1 MYWIFIS
8 FDPSQSQRSENV
20 ISALI
25 TNQNCSLMVAWKDQ
39 TEEYLFV
46 TENENWL
53 LPDPSHSES
62 RKKNM
67 IIPGA
72 LRLETEIQCKESTHI
87 GKECAKAG
95 EKMDGTDNFVKSN
108 RFLSGEGEPSPRP
121 AEKQACPSINFAN
134 TVATEQSPSSPEN
147 TVKPFT
153 NSSYVDFHATVEV
166 EHKVEIEEMLSGD
179 NTLNLEKKIPP
190 LHRCGYMVVQRQ
202 EGNISEDYSRVK
214 EVNSDNL
221 VFLQRQDTSVFTSCN
236 EKGHHCTESVL
247 QKTRSPHVTG
257 PVKVGLCTELIGSG
271 YIHSIPE
278 PPLM

>member
-1 MYWIFIS
+1 
-8 FDPSQSQRSENV
+8 
-20 ISALI
+20 
-25 TNQNCSLMVAWKDQ
+25 MVAWKDQ
-39 TEEYLFV
+39 TEDYLFV

-62 RKKNM
+62 RKKNK
-67 IIPGA
+67 IIPGT

-87 GKECAKAG
+87 RKECAKAG

-108 RFLSGEGEPSPRP
+108 RFLSGEGLSNAEPSLLP
-121 AEKQACPSINFAN
+121 AEKQACQCINFAN
-134 TVATEQSPSSPEN
+134 TVATEQSPSNPEN

-166 EHKVEIEEMLSGD
+166 KQKVEIEEMLSSE
-179 NTLNLEKKIPP
+179 NPLNLEKKIPP
-190 LHRCGYMVVQRQ
+190 LHSCGYMVVQRQ
-202 EGNISEDYSRVK
+202 EENISEDYSRVK

-221 VFLQRQDTSVFTSCN
+221 VFLQRQDTSVYTSCK
-236 EKGHHCTESVL
+236 EKGHHSTESVL

-257 PVKVGLCTELIGSG
+257 PVQVGLRTELIGSG
-271 YIHSIPE
+271 YILSIPE